1 MRSPANRA
9 NTLISGSEMSTT
21 KGMTSSY
28 DRDSKTQQEDFI
40 HYLDTLLGCIN
51 ATVAEEAH
59 EYSIIDYGC
68 SLGANSVLAMNRLIQ
83 YVHEHKSIKSFSAYH
98 NDLPTNDFNALLR
111 NLRNST
117 NDYQHI
123 PGCQVFTQLVPSSF
137 FQQVVPDRRV
147 DLGFTMAAVHWL
159 TRIPDSDYRDAVF
172 LSDVN
177 QQAQVD
183 LLDQAAKDWQSFV
196 KARTKEIKPGGL
208 LFIMALASEVN
219 SAGCREVSTAGLAWA
234 GEDHDRLVYRL
245 PKPMPDG
252 RITLYLTPLELLDR
266 LAKLIPQPRRHR
278 HRYHGVFAPNAPL
291 RAQVTALLDDSPADA
306 PPTTDAPDPTEPS
319 TRPPHAYLWAMLIT
333 RIYETFPLACPVC
346 GATMR
351 IIAFITETAP
361 IHQILD
367 HIGEPHQ
374 PPPIHPPR
382 GPPDWID
389 ADEQVFLDE
398 DLDQDRYE
406 IDFDQRL
413 TW

>member
-1 MRSPANRA
+1 
-9 NTLISGSEMSTT
+9 MSTT

-40 HYLDTLLGCIN
+40 HYLDTLLGCID
-51 ATVAEEAH
+51 ATAAEEAQ

-83 YVHEHKSIKSFSAYH
+83 YAHAHKSINSFSAYH

-117 NDYQHI
+117 NYYQHI
-123 PGCQVFTQLVPSSF
+123 PGCQVFIQLVPSSF

-159 TRIPDSDYRDAVF
+159 TRIPGSDYRDAVF

-219 SAGCREVSTAGLAWA
+219 SAGCREVSTAGLFVVVKKVLAQLVA
-234 GEDHDRLVYRL
+234 DKHLSQEALDKFVFPVVPRTEEEFLKPFESGELSCDWHCLHSSIEKGIATDYVAYQKHRDAKRYAEHYTQFFRSFSQTT
-245 PKPMPDG
+245 M
-252 RITLYLTPLELLDR
+252 LESLFSHGARTMAAEELCELFYTR
-266 LAKLIPQPRRHR
+266 FCQAIETSPEE
-278 HRYHGVFAPNAPL
+278 GVFHHTISNM
-291 RAQVTALLDDSPADA
+291 V
-306 PPTTDAPDPTEPS
+306 
-319 TRPPHAYLWAMLIT
+319 
-333 RIYETFPLACPVC
+333 
-346 GATMR
+346 MR
-351 IIAFITETAP
+351 RE
-361 IHQILD
+361 
-367 HIGEPHQ
+367 
-374 PPPIHPPR
+374 
-382 GPPDWID
+382 
-389 ADEQVFLDE
+389 
-398 DLDQDRYE
+398 
-406 IDFDQRL
+406 
-413 TW
+413 